1 MNPPDIHLVKPGAL
15 ITFVYGPGESPLP
28 EFAQHKGRAYGI
40 RKSRFGDSLR
50 VKMEDFTFKY
60 VSSFSKVGIG
70 AYLPAEVVLARGP
83 VVRGQEK
90 VRHLSASDLG
100 LEPPLN

>member
-50 VKMEDFTFKY
+50 VKMEDFTFEY
-60 VSSFSKVGIG
+60 VDRLKSVRERGIG
-70 AYLPAEVVLARGP
+70 AYLPENEATNYNAMIN
-83 VVRGQEK
+83 
-90 VRHLSASDLG
+90 H
-100 LEPPLN
+100 